1 MNTTEILYWHSSGSG
16 RIETK
21 IPASAM
27 RDCAGPGAADESVAY
42 WAPRIERPASA
53 TPEVLAAELREFGA
67 WDSEELADDDAN
79 WRRWIWSA
87 CCDLAERDEVEL
99 EIAA

>member
-1 MNTTEILYWHSSGSG
+1 MKHYWHASSCG

-21 IPASAM
+21 IPEEAIS
-27 RDCAGPGAADESVAY
+27 DCAASGRNDEAVEY

-53 TPEVLAAELREFGA
+53 TPELLAACLREFGA
-67 WDSEELADDDAN
+67 WDAEELEDDAQN

-87 CCDLAERDEVEL
+87 CHDLSDAEKL
-99 EIAA
+99 EECAA